1 MARDLIW
8 DAIVSACTRMGERV
22 DGKRLVLGA
31 STRRSWSRWEAVQG
45 FEVIENWTDV
55 LLFEPVRRRPLLS
68 RKWREVQPVQ
78 TAAANVGRFLTERPD
93 LR

>member
-8 DAIVSACTRMGERV
+8 DAITSACKRMGERV
-22 DGKRLVLGA
+22 DGQRLVLGA
-31 STRRSWSRWEAVQG
+31 STRRSWLRWEAVQG

-55 LLFEPVRRRPLLS
+55 LLFEPVRSRPLLS
-68 RKWREVQPVQ
+68 GKWREVQAVQ